1 MQLSRGQRRWLAAIA
16 VLLIGGFFI
25 ARHLMAPVPVNYQT
39 VKVVHRDLQQMSWQ
53 PVSSMRFVKLM

>member
-25 ARHLMAPVPVNYQT
+25 AR
-39 VKVVHRDLQQMSWQ
+39 
-53 PVSSMRFVKLM
+53 

>member
-25 ARHLMAPVPVNYQT
+25 
-39 VKVVHRDLQQMSWQ
+39 
-53 PVSSMRFVKLM
+53 